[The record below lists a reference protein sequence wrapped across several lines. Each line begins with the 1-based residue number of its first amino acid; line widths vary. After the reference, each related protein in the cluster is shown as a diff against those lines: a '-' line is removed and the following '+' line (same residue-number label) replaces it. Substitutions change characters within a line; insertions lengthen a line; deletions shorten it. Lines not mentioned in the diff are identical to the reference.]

1 MVRITGFLAIVLAL
15 IVSIT
20 LVAEAEHTGFE
31 CNGSK
36 NQKALDACSP
46 FTWRGA
52 KEPSGECCSRFRA
65 FIETAKTAEERRELC
80 SCVQRNTIVYKAI
93 VKNVDALWGI
103 CGVPF
108 LFSSDSKFDCNSVN

>member
-1 MVRITGFLAIVLAL
+1 MVRITGFFAIVLAL

-46 FTWRGA
+46 YTWRGA

-65 FIETAKTAEERRELC
+65 FTETAKTAEERRELC
-80 SCVQRNTIVYKAI
+80 SCVQRNTILYKAI
-93 VKNVDALWGI
+93 VKNVDALWVI